1 VHPEL
6 NLLEETDVAGKVKA
20 RRLYLI
26 PVLTKALDI
35 LELLQ
40 NENQP
45 MVLETIHKRTKIS
58 KTTVYRILKTLVHRG
73 YVGQGADRQY
83 RHIARPRKLRFGFG
97 GQSSEMPFSQAV
109 AASLRTAAA
118 AVGVD
123 LLVLDNHYDAATAVA
138 NAETFIQER
147 VDVVI
152 EFQVEQH
159 AAPIIA
165 DKIANAGIP
174 LIAVDIPHPRATYFG
189 VDNYRA
195 GLEAGGILAEF
206 AMSRWEGSVDWM
218 VGLDLEEAG
227 PLVQSRITGSFEGV
241 KARLPNLPVE
251 CFVRI
256 DGRGMRDKSYKVV
269 LEFLKRHPKDKHI
282 LIAAANDT
290 SAMGALEAVRELKRE
305 RHVAI
310 VGQDCVEEML
320 KEMLRADSPAIA
332 SISHDVA
339 LYGSKLIELG
349 LALLRGETVPPYNY
363 APHRVVTADAAGR
376 MLEAEFAPAA
386 AAEVQA
392 PVGVQEGT
400 DLAVSVKKPRTA
412 VKTLKPARVTKV
424 RAK

>member
-1 VHPEL
+1 MHPEL

>member
-1 VHPEL
+1 
-6 NLLEETDVAGKVKA
+6 
-20 RRLYLI
+20 
-26 PVLTKALDI
+26 
-35 LELLQ
+35 
-40 NENQP
+40 
-45 MVLETIHKRTKIS
+45 
-58 KTTVYRILKTLVHRG
+58 
-73 YVGQGADRQY
+73 
-83 RHIARPRKLRFGFG
+83 
-97 GQSSEMPFSQAV
+97 MPFSQAD
-109 AASLRTAAA
+109 AASLKTAAA

-138 NAETFIQER
+138 NAELFIQER
-147 VDVVI
+147 VDVII

-165 DKIANAGIP
+165 DKIATAGIP

-206 AMSRWEGSVDWM
+206 ALSHWEGAVDWM
-218 VGLDLEEAG
+218 VGLDIEEAG

-241 KARLPNLPVE
+241 RTRLLNLPVE

-305 RHVAI
+305 KHVAI

-320 KEMLRADSPAIA
+320 KEMLRTESPAIA

-376 MLEAEFAPAA
+376 MLEAEFAPLHAA
-386 AAEVQA
+386 VEATQRAVEGVELQA
-392 PVGVQEGT
+392 
-400 DLAVSVKKPRTA
+400 SVKKTRPVAKPIKTSRN
-412 VKTLKPARVTKV
+412 VKVQ
-424 RAK
+424 AK

>member
-1 VHPEL
+1 M
-6 NLLEETDVAGKVKA
+6 NVAGKVKA

-109 AASLRTAAA
+109 AASLKTAAA

-138 NAETFIQER
+138 NAELFIQER
-147 VDVVI
+147 VDVII

-206 AMSRWEGSVDWM
+206 ALSRWDGAVDWM

-269 LEFLKRHPKDKHI
+269 LEFLKRHPKEKHI

-305 RHVAI
+305 KHVAI

-320 KEMLRADSPAIA
+320 KEMLQPDSPAIA

-376 MLEAEFAPAA
+376 MLEAEFTPTPAA
-386 AAEVQA
+386 AELSQKAAEGA
-392 PVGVQEGT
+392 DSP
-400 DLAVSVKKPRTA
+400 VSVRKTRPAAKA
-412 VKTLKPARVTKV
+412 VQSARNPKT

>member
-1 VHPEL
+1 
-6 NLLEETDVAGKVKA
+6 
-20 RRLYLI
+20 
-26 PVLTKALDI
+26 
-35 LELLQ
+35 
-40 NENQP
+40 
-45 MVLETIHKRTKIS
+45 
-58 KTTVYRILKTLVHRG
+58 
-73 YVGQGADRQY
+73 
-83 RHIARPRKLRFGFG
+83 
-97 GQSSEMPFSQAV
+97 
-109 AASLRTAAA
+109 
-118 AVGVD
+118 
-123 LLVLDNHYDAATAVA
+123 
-138 NAETFIQER
+138 
-147 VDVVI
+147 
-152 EFQVEQH
+152 
-159 AAPIIA
+159 
-165 DKIANAGIP
+165 
-174 LIAVDIPHPRATYFG
+174 
-189 VDNYRA
+189 
-195 GLEAGGILAEF
+195 
-206 AMSRWEGSVDWM
+206 M